1 MTSVAA
7 SRSTPGPPSSTPRTP
22 RPSRSTP
29 PTAPDRP
36 ARTRDLDAT
45 REGERPVTT
54 QQDVSSVVY
63 DPFSVAFQEDPF
75 PVYERLREDAP
86 VYRSEKW
93 GFWALSR
100 YDDVRAALLDPETFK
115 NHPGIDLDATNDQG
129 GEGNIPN
136 LDNPRHDEIRNVVQR
151 LFMPRSIARLEDAVR
166 RITRRTVDGFAH
178 RGTADLA
185 QELSWPLPYEVF
197 FDFLGLPDGDD
208 REQLITWSH
217 GLKDRVPDDDTLTPL
232 AIHSTVSSREYIAD
246 LLMQRRVH
254 PRNDLLTHVVQAEI
268 NGIPLAEP
276 EIEQAS
282 EIVGLVFGLYLAG
295 IETTAGLLSTLFQE
309 LAARPDQQRALRE
322 DPSLIRNAVEEGLRF
337 RTPLQL
343 TVRTAT
349 RDVELHGVTI
359 PAGDRVAMVIGAA
372 NHDPRQYER
381 AGEFD
386 ALRPNVRH
394 LGFGEGLHG
403 CLGNPLARLEA
414 RVALE
419 EVLPRL
425 GEYRISGRV
434 ERYPSTPNMAVL
446 DHLDIEF
453 DPAHA
458 SAAQSSVPSAD
469 HRHAP
474 TSLPM
479 VVEERVEVSDQVVA
493 LTLTSR
499 DGSDLPPWQPGAHVD
514 LVLGDGLVRQYSLSG
529 DPADRSC
536 YRVGIL
542 HEPDGR
548 GGSTFVHT
556 SLRDG
561 SRVEVRGPRN
571 HFALEES
578 PQYVFIAGG
587 IGITPILP
595 MVAQAEAA
603 GADWTLV
610 YGGRTR
616 ATMAFLDELA
626 AYGDRV
632 VLWPQDERGHIDLD
646 SLLGEPR
653 ADTLVYVCGPSPLLD
668 AVEERCRAWPENALH
683 LERFAA
689 KPVGA
694 PALDEPFEVELSRSG
709 RVLSVPTDR
718 SVVEVLDDAGVVVL
732 TSCGEG
738 TCGTCETQV
747 LDGVPDHRDS
757 VLTPAEQRRNDCMM
771 VCVSRSCS
779 PRLVLDL

>member
-1 MTSVAA
+1 M
-7 SRSTPGPPSSTPRTP
+7 
-22 RPSRSTP
+22 
-29 PTAPDRP
+29 
-36 ARTRDLDAT
+36 
-45 REGERPVTT
+45 TT
-54 QQDVSSVVY
+54 QQDVTSVVY

-75 PVYERLREDAP
+75 PVYERLREEAP
-86 VYRSEKW
+86 LYRSQKW

-129 GEGNIPN
+129 GDGNIPN

-151 LFMPRSIARLEDAVR
+151 LFMPRSIAKLEDDVR
-166 RITRRTVDGFAH
+166 RITTGMVDAFAG
-178 RGTADLA
+178 RGSADLA

-197 FDFLGLPDGDD
+197 FDFLGLPHGED
-208 REQLITWSH
+208 RSQLIEWSH
-217 GLKDRVPDDDTLTPL
+217 GLKDREPDDDALTPL
-232 AIHSTVSSREYIAD
+232 AAHSTLRSREYLAD
-246 LLMQRRVH
+246 LLMERRRR

-268 NGIPLAEP
+268 DGVPLAKDEV
-276 EIEQAS
+276 EQAS
-282 EIVGLVFGLYLAG
+282 EVVGLVFGLYLAG

-322 DPSLIRNAVEEGLRF
+322 DPLLIRNAVEEGLRF

-349 RDVELHGVTI
+349 RDVQYYGQTI

-372 NHDPRQYER
+372 NHDPRQYDR
-381 AGEFD
+381 PGEFD

-419 EVLPRL
+419 VALPRMQD
-425 GEYRISGRV
+425 YRISGRV

-446 DHLDIEF
+446 DHLEVSF
-453 DPAHA
+453 DARPDHD
-458 SAAQSSVPSAD
+458 AAAPVPPRVVTGA
-469 HRHAP
+469 
-474 TSLPM
+474 SLPL
-479 VVEERVEVSDQVVA
+479 VVEERTDASTGVVA

-499 DGSDLPPWQPGAHVD
+499 DGLELPAWQPGAHVD
-514 LVLGDGLVRQYSLSG
+514 LLLDDGLVRQYSLSG
-529 DPADRSC
+529 DPADPTS
-536 YRVGIL
+536 YRVGVL
-542 HEPDGR
+542 REPEGR
-548 GGSTFVHT
+548 GGSRYVHDN
-556 SLRDG
+556 LRPG

-571 HFALEES
+571 HFVLDPS
-578 PQYVFIAGG
+578 PRYVFIAGG

-595 MVAQAEAA
+595 MIAQVDAQGAE
-603 GADWTLV
+603 WTLV

-616 ATMAFLDELA
+616 SSMAFLDELA

-646 SLLGEPR
+646 SLLGTPA
-653 ADTLVYVCGPSPLLD
+653 ADTLVYVCGPTPLLD
-668 AVEERCRAWPENALH
+668 AVEARCETWPAGALH

-689 KPVGA
+689 KTVGA
-694 PALDEPFEVELSRSG
+694 PVLDEPFEVELARSG
-709 RVLSVPTDR
+709 RVLTVPVDR
-718 SVVEVLDDAGVVVL
+718 SVVDVLDDAGVVVL

-738 TCGTCETQV
+738 TCGTCETGV
-747 LDGVPDHRDS
+747 VEGVPDHRDS
-757 VLTPAEQRRNDCMM
+757 VLTPQEQERNDCMM

-779 PRLVLDL
+779 KRLVLDL